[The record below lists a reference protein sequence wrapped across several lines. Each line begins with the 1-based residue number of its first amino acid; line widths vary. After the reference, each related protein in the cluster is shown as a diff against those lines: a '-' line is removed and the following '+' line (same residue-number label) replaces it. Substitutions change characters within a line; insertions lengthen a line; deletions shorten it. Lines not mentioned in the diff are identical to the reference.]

1 MGHIR
6 TLLAGA
12 LATCL
17 LSAATGAKAADCG
30 GAVPCPVAQGFYH
43 MRLPAGWD
51 GKSALPT
58 AVFFH
63 GYGGNASEVIE
74 DEAMAKVLSDLGV
87 LLVAPNGND
96 KRWSYPAKI
105 QGPRDDFAFV
115 DSVLDDLDKRLP
127 IDHSRLWATGFSIG
141 GSMVWYLA
149 CYRGERFAAFAPIA
163 GAYWEPM
170 PATCPSGPVS
180 LRHIHGTSDKTVPM
194 GGRSLGGGR
203 FKQGDVLKSLA
214 QLRARDGCPEEP
226 TGTSA
231 HGPFACKLWSADAC
245 ASKREIEL
253 CLHPG
258 EHEIDSAWVAED
270 YAWVDS
276 LAKARGHAMV
286 APPQ

>member
-1 MGHIR
+1 MLAHPVSEELLEAAR
-6 TLLAGA
+6 QTAMQASLKATLQCANA
-12 LATCL
+12 FATTDFWPD
-17 LSAATGAKAADCG
+17 LSSFT
-30 GAVPCPVAQGFYH
+30 
-43 MRLPAGWD
+43 
-51 GKSALPT
+51 LPT
-58 AVFFH
+58 L
-63 GYGGNASEVIE
+63 I
-74 DEAMAKVLSDLGV
+74 
-87 LLVAPNGND
+87 
-96 KRWSYPAKI
+96 
-105 QGPRDDFAFV
+105 
-115 DSVLDDLDKRLP
+115 
-127 IDHSRLWATGFSIG
+127 
-141 GSMVWYLA
+141 
-149 CYRGERFAAFAPIA
+149 
-163 GAYWEPM
+163 
-170 PATCPSGPVS
+170 
-180 LRHIHGTSDKTVPM
+180 IHGTSDKTVPM

-286 APPQ
+286 VPPQ